1 MKRKVPLSMYIS
13 KRQKKKRK
21 VTDPDMI
28 KKIGRPRKLVPP
40 LPNKDLDDTLSY
52 IEDFSTEDCDTDIGE
67 FAFNIHQPPPHCA
80 EKNLAASNSPP
91 SSPSMGSS
99 SSEPS
104 DPSSPSP
111 SSPPS
116 SPSTGPNSSE
126 PPPSSSSDSD
136 DEYDIWNSL
145 FVRHCY
151 AELRNCEMIRNL
163 IENLYVAGCL
173 PDFILLVTQLASGKL
188 SPLNIAFL
196 LCLERAKW
204 QSLKSTTQMRFRNV
218 TKKFWLVVYRLLKGK
233 GLRFFSGPKNYGQV
247 ITGEAAR
254 GHYDPD
260 KSEINFAVPDE
271 RYLCSQDRVLGRIIP
286 PGIISSSANMLQNH
300 KDVVLMADCKRLAKG
315 LRGIRMGDMD
325 LWGHERRPTLEEK
338 LDLFRDDLRIVTAQ
352 IKSLPNAGVLRCHN
366 DLRSTLKLLTIQ
378 VKDVREIE
386 NAERKRLLN
395 YEKLNP
401 DPNYK
406 AAAKGACRAHIY
418 DCKLFIANALELNK
432 NICKCM
438 SYLQKTNSSF
448 NSIHVSLHTQ
458 RNVRR
463 LLPANYVARNT
474 TLEEH
479 PELFKQQSPQWKKLR
494 SGAHITAS
502 TAYSAMG
509 FRGFKHVRNHFREFI
524 YNKVPVPVDAATRA
538 RMQHGIQHEVRRCH
552 NLIKMLRAK

>member
-1 MKRKVPLSMYIS
+1 M
-13 KRQKKKRK
+13 
-21 VTDPDMI
+21 
-28 KKIGRPRKLVPP
+28 VPP

-67 FAFNIHQPPPHCA
+67 FVFNIHQPPPQCA

-104 DPSSPSP
+104 DPSSPS
-111 SSPPS
+111 SPQS
-116 SPSTGPNSSE
+116 SPSTGPSSSE
-126 PPPSSSSDSD
+126 PPSSSSSDSD
-136 DEYDIWNSL
+136 DDYDIWNSR

-151 AELRNCEMIRNL
+151 AELRNREMIRNL

-188 SPLNIAFL
+188 SLLNIAFL

-204 QSLKSTTQMRFRNV
+204 QSLKSTTQMQFRNV

-233 GLRFFSGPKNYGQV
+233 GLRFFSGLKNYGQV

-271 RYLCSQDRVLGRIIP
+271 RYLRSQDRVLGRIIP
-286 PGIISSSANMLQNH
+286 PGIISSSVNMLQNH

-315 LRGIRMGDMD
+315 LRGIRMGDVD
-325 LWGHERRPTLEEK
+325 LWGHEKRPTLEEK
-338 LDLFRDDLRIVTAQ
+338 LNLFRDDLRIVTAQ
-352 IKSLPNAGVLRCHN
+352 IKSLPNTGVLRCHN

-406 AAAKGACRAHIY
+406 AAAKGVCRAHIY

-448 NSIHVSLHTQ
+448 ISIHVSLHTQ
-458 RNVRR
+458 RNVRQ

-494 SGAHITAS
+494 SGAHITTS

-524 YNKVPVPVDAATRA
+524 YKKGPVPVDAATRA
-538 RMQHGIQHEVRRCH
+538 RMQHGIQHKVRHCH
-552 NLIKMLRAK
+552 NLIKMVRAK